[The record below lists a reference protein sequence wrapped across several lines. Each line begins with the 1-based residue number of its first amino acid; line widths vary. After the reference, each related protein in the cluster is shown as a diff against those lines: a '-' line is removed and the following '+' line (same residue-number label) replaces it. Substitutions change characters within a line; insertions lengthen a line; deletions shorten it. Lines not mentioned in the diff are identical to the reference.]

1 MSLLTTSAA
10 SIHQLS
16 AAAALAGPPKAP
28 ITQSNSLTEDG
39 ARTVKSFW
47 SVYDAAANMLLSA
60 GWFIEQRTLRKR
72 NLDRSTNTQ
81 VAIKDICVMG
91 AMLSNIGNIVAEQ
104 MFKREFPDGIPVTSS
119 GEPAPDASARAA
131 AYCKYFKTAKLVN
144 RLCVAGAIGFT
155 PLVNFNVLKSYRP
168 GTLYRLF
175 T

>member
-10 SIHQLS
+10 SIHQLA
-16 AAAALAGPPKAP
+16 AAAALAGSPTVP
-28 ITQSNSLTEDG
+28 ITQSSSLAEDG
-39 ARTVKSFW
+39 VRTVKNFW
-47 SVYDAAANMLLSA
+47 SVYDAGANTLLSA
-60 GWFIEQRTLRKR
+60 GWLIEQRTLRKR
-72 NLDRSTNTQ
+72 NLDRSTNMR
-81 VAIKDICVMG
+81 VAIKDICVIG
-91 AMLSNIGNIVAEQ
+91 AMLSNIGNIVADQ

-119 GEPAPDASARAA
+119 GAPTPDVSARAA

>member
-28 ITQSNSLTEDG
+28 INQSGSPTE
-39 ARTVKSFW
+39 ARVRTVNNFW
-47 SVYDAAANMLLSA
+47 STYDAVANTLLAA
-60 GWFIEQRTLRKR
+60 GWLIEQRTMRKR
-72 NLDRSTNTQ
+72 NLDRSTNRR
-81 VAIKDICVMG
+81 VATKDICVIG
-91 AMLSNIGNIVAEQ
+91 AMLSNISNIVVDQ
-104 MFKREFPDGIPVTSS
+104 MFKREYPNGISVTDSGAPVPDI
-119 GEPAPDASARAA
+119 SARAA
-131 AYCKYFKTAKLVN
+131 AYCTYFRNAKLVN

-155 PLVNFNVLKSYRP
+155 PLVNFDVLKSYRP